1 VSQLETT
8 LGPDTGDLALR
19 VGLHSGPVT
28 AGVLRGD
35 KSRFQL
41 FGDTVNTAARIES
54 TGKRNQVHISMETA
68 ELIQLAG
75 KGHWIKRREEEV
87 EAKGKGKLQ
96 TFWLLLKEETAT
108 SGSST
113 GELSSSDTA
122 GLDEELQHIDQL
134 AAVNATPVPQEIT
147 RRRYLM
153 ASCADDVELPIRIER
168 LIKWNVDVLVR
179 LLKQIVSKR
188 NAMGRPQNNEM
199 SLTTAEGEIRQKF
212 MVLDEVVDIIP
223 LPGFD
228 PQIYKR
234 QEDPNSIEL
243 PSEVV
248 EQMRLYVTMIAVMY
262 RENSFH
268 NFEHARLVQV
278 SQRTIDCFLKST
290 SHHISLFYISVMS

>member
-1 VSQLETT
+1 MARFARECIQRFHDLVSQLETT

-19 VGLHSGPVT
+19 AGLHSGPVT

-54 TGKRNQVHISMETA
+54 TGKRGKIHISMETA
-68 ELIQLAG
+68 ELIQLSG
-75 KGHWIKRREEEV
+75 KGHWVKRREQEV

-96 TFWLLLKEETAT
+96 TFWLLLKEELH
-108 SGSST
+108 SSCGSST
-113 GELSSSDTA
+113 GELSGRDTA
-122 GLDEELQHIDQL
+122 GFDEELQQNNRISM
-134 AAVNATPVPQEIT
+134 VNATPVPLEIAS
-147 RRRYLM
+147 RSFLM
-153 ASCADDVELPIRIER
+153 ANCADDVELPIKIER
-168 LIKWNVDVLVR
+168 LVKWNVDVLVR

-188 NAMGRPQNNEM
+188 NATGRPQNNELA
-199 SLTTAEGEIRQKF
+199 LTQAEGEIRKKF

-228 PQIYKR
+228 LQIYKR

-268 NFEHARLVQV
+268 NFEHARFVP
-278 SQRTIDCFLKST
+278 
-290 SHHISLFYISVMS
+290 Y